1 MQNIRQP
8 IPLTP
13 GYRLQNWYEIGRVL
27 GRGNIGVTYQ
37 AHDCNLERT
46 VAIKE
51 YLPVSLAARESGVF
65 VQPSDT
71 HDEDSYHIG
80 VEAFLDEARVLAK
93 LDHPNVPS
101 IINVFVAHNTAYMVM
116 SFEEGETLESILQ
129 RRRTLEEGE
138 LLHLLMPLLSALE
151 RLHDIGHIHGDLTPT
166 HIMVRPDGSPVMLD
180 FGGTRR
186 MVSELTHSL
195 HASPGF
201 SAPEI
206 YFGKKDQIGPAA
218 DIYGLAAVLYRA
230 VTGVTPPDALE
241 RSRSMLS
248 ESRDPLMPC
257 LQMGGQRYSESLLR
271 TIDSGLRLD
280 RDERPKTI
288 AAWRREFG
296 SSPIGGMESVRLRA
310 DSDPGFAAAGRRPR
324 RSRSEEEGSRTL
336 LVAGGLLAVVLLLL
350 AGRALLNREDEAPSV
365 ESAAQK
371 PPAEAAAI
379 PSLPPVAAAAA
390 TPAPSSDIRKEPER
404 TTASPSPR
412 AAQDDLLADKV
423 LALLSAARDDMDA
436 GRQLSPADDNALAK
450 FRAVLALNPG
460 HAEAREGLNRI
471 ANELIAKAQEASRRR
486 DWSKAQG
493 YLDQAGSVLP
503 GLDKLAAARKELHA
517 HMLESSPV
525 QPQESPKPT
534 GAAAQAQHLASVARR
549 AIARKQWQKA
559 GADINKIAAFMPQYE
574 ELPALR
580 QELAD
585 ALQRQPAEVPP
596 PPSGE
601 LSRGAKREL
610 QTYIKRARTALQRH
624 HWDKA
629 NYYIGKAAALTPDSE
644 EVSALQGELNAALRE
659 APAPVEPVA
668 VPPPQNAPTAAAQVA
683 IRGASVS
690 LPVAS
695 PGQTIEFE
703 TDFVLELPQGER
715 ERQVTATW
723 SLIHNGRRIGKQGE
737 ASMPLKS
744 GSHSTRTELELPA
757 SMKAGTYVV
766 EHRIGAGNSQDV
778 ARSSFQVTHP

>member
-13 GYRLQNWYEIGRVL
+13 GYRLQNWYEVGRVL
-27 GRGNIGVTYQ
+27 GRGNVGVTYQ

-51 YLPVSLAARESGVF
+51 YLPVDLAARDNGVF
-65 VQPSDT
+65 VQPSDSR
-71 HDEDSYHIG
+71 DEDAYHIG

-166 HIMVRPDGSPVMLD
+166 HILVRPDGSPVMLD

-206 YFGKKDQIGPAA
+206 YFGKKEQIGPGA

-257 LQMGGQRYSESLLR
+257 LQIGGQRYSESLLR

-296 SSPIGGMESVRLRA
+296 SSPVSSMESVRLRA
-310 DSDPGFAAAGRRPR
+310 DSDPGFATAGRRPR
-324 RSRSEEEGSRTL
+324 RGRSDVGSRAP

-350 AGRALLNREDEAPSV
+350 ATRALLDREEQAPSA
-365 ESAAQK
+365 ETAAVK
-371 PPAEAAAI
+371 APETTAAT

-390 TPAPSSDIRKEPER
+390 TPSSDIRKEPEP

-412 AAQDDLLADKV
+412 AAQDDLLAEKV
-423 LALLSAARDDMDA
+423 LALLAAARDDLEA

-471 ANELIAKAQEASRRR
+471 ANDLIAKAREASRRR

-517 HMLESSPV
+517 HMLESV
-525 QPQESPKPT
+525 QAQPQESPKAT

-585 ALQRQPAEVPP
+585 ALQGQRGEAPP
-596 PPSGE
+596 PPSEE
-601 LSRGAKREL
+601 LSPGAKREL
-610 QTYIKRARTALQRH
+610 QTYLKRARTALQRR

-644 EVSALQGELNAALRE
+644 EVSALQSELDTALKQAAE
-659 APAPVEPVA
+659 PVEPAA
-668 VPPPQNAPTAAAQVA
+668 VPPPQNVPAAAARVA

-690 LPVAS
+690 LPVAA

-744 GSHSTRTELELPA
+744 GSHSTRTELELPPT
-757 SMKAGTYVV
+757 MKAGTYVV
-766 EHRIGAGNSQDV
+766 EHRIGAGTSQDV
-778 ARSSFQVTHP
+778 ARSSFQVAHP